1 MDYGRAYGAMHESDK
16 RFPGYSLGAY
26 VDSIA
31 KLVEQHDA
39 TRLLDY
45 GSGKGF
51 QYLAR
56 RYHDRWGGV
65 LPYCYDIGVKQLSAK
80 PEGLFDGVICTDMLE
95 HIEKPDLPAIID
107 ELIGYVVQGGFLFL
121 GISCRPTR
129 KTLPE
134 GGDVH
139 RTIEP
144 PDWWA
149 DQISK
154 ALDRTNR
161 IFEIVVEAEWDLGDP
176 PHFEGLSG
184 SPWRYVPTPATSPP
198 K

>member
-1 MDYGRAYGAMHESDK
+1 MAEMDYAHEYGEMHESGK

-31 KLVEQHDA
+31 KLVEKHDA

-45 GSGKGF
+45 GSGKGY

-56 RYHDRWGGV
+56 RYHERWGGV
-65 LPYCYDIGVKQLSAK
+65 LPYCYDIGVSQLSAK
-80 PEGLFDGVICTDMLE
+80 PEGQFDGVICTDMLE
-95 HIEKPDLPAIID
+95 HIERDDLPLIID
-107 ELIGYVVQGGFLFL
+107 ELIGYTVNGGFLFL

-129 KTLPE
+129 KKLPK

-139 RTIEP
+139 RTIER

-149 DQISK
+149 KLLKHQLWRSQ
-154 ALDRTNR
+154 RTS
-161 IFEIVVEAEWDLGDP
+161 EITVRAEFDLGDP
-176 PHFEGLSG
+176 PHFPGIVN
-184 SPWRYVPTPATSPP
+184 SPWVSCPLL
-198 K
+198 